1 MLSSQFAETPGLR
14 VHYLQAGVGEPV
26 LFLHGFPE
34 TSYQWRHQMAALADQ
49 GFACF
54 APDNRGFGQTDKPQV
69 RITRGLLARDVARFM
84 DAVGLESAHLVAHD
98 WGGIIAFKVLADHP
112 ARVRR
117 IALLDTLC
125 TVWHPQSQHGYWFKA
140 EGLAEEFFDRHHRAF
155 IDVVLGGKDGATLPG
170 PPQSPWRFGGGERG
184 ALAGIDTEALDHY
197 RAAFADPDSH
207 AAAISY
213 YRYGLPFHRIEP
225 TAAPDGTVT
234 EASVSLSESAVA
246 EMWLHPDGLKAH
258 PGHAHYYDFAPED
271 RSVRAAHP
279 ALWMFSKPTK
289 AAAAVGSVVP
299 TPTTNPFV
307 SQFPTYFHSLETH
320 MVDAGHFLPEEASGY
335 VTAGLLRFLRGNSA
349 LGDASR

>member
-1 MLSSQFAETPGLR
+1 MPSKVPSGDSEQPPADCE
-14 VHYLQAGVGEPV
+14 
-26 LFLHGFPE
+26 
-34 TSYQWRHQMAALADQ
+34 LADE
-49 GFACF
+49 
-54 APDNRGFGQTDKPQV
+54 
-69 RITRGLLARDVARFM
+69 ARAD
-84 DAVGLESAHLVAHD
+84 
-98 WGGIIAFKVLADHP
+98 IAADCHSFW
-112 ARVRR
+112 R
-117 IALLDTLC
+117 
-125 TVWHPQSQHGYWFKA
+125 
-140 EGLAEEFFDRHHRAF
+140 
-155 IDVVLGGKDGATLPG
+155 
-170 PPQSPWRFGGGERG
+170 RFGCYILTVTCR
-184 ALAGIDTEALDHY
+184 D
-197 RAAFADPDSH
+197 AFADPDSH

-289 AAAAVGSVVP
+289 AASACGSVVP

-307 SQFPTYFHSLETH
+307 AQFPTYFHSLETH

-335 VTAGLLRFLRGNSA
+335 VTAELLRFLRGNSA